1 MASGDDQES
10 STTKKTTTRA
20 RSAKKQ
26 PAKKQTAKKQAAKKQ
41 AARKAPASGGAGE
54 STAGTSGSGT
64 SSASRRRASA
74 PRAEG
79 RPQPSAAEIGQLA
92 LSQLGSMT
100 GSGVES
106 ITGLERT
113 DDGWTVEVVA
123 VELRRVPNTTDVL
136 ASYEVRLDSGGE
148 LQGYRRMERYS
159 RGDTRSDQ

>member
-1 MASGDDQES
+1 
-10 STTKKTTTRA
+10 
-20 RSAKKQ
+20 
-26 PAKKQTAKKQAAKKQ
+26 
-41 AARKAPASGGAGE
+41 
-54 STAGTSGSGT
+54 
-64 SSASRRRASA
+64 
-74 PRAEG
+74 
-79 RPQPSAAEIGQLA
+79 
-92 LSQLGSMT
+92 MT